1 MVGARG
7 LSVAVCVAAALL
19 AAAAALRAQQDV
31 TVAPL
36 AIEPRGAHSVLDVI
50 TVPLNNSEIFD
61 LPTDVRDVL
70 VGNPEIA
77 DVVIKTPRL
86 VFVLGRKIGD
96 TNVFFLDSA
105 GREILRLEVRVELDV
120 AALGKAFLELLPGER
135 IKVTAV
141 NADIVLSGTVRSA
154 QAAEDARLI
163 ARRFVKDDENIVNM
177 LRIAGGQQVLLKVRI
192 AEMNRSVGKALG
204 FNTFIAFSNHDFGFS
219 FDSGDRITSGP
230 GFGDFSVDAF
240 ALGGISYAIGAFDL
254 LASFIDAT
262 ESQGLVKTLAEPN
275 LTTVSGEN
283 ASFVAGGEFPFPSG
297 RDNDG
302 NLVFEFKQF
311 GVVLS
316 FTPVVL
322 SSGVISLKISTE
334 VSSLEPLSTDIE
346 LAGAVAFF
354 LATNKAETTVELPS
368 GGSIVI
374 AGLLQND
381 IRDTV
386 RGFPGLK
393 DIPVL
398 GALFRSVDFAKEE
411 TELVIAVTP
420 YLVAP
425 VNIGDIALPTDGFA
439 PASDFDLYFL
449 GRLHDVYARPGE
461 PPPSEPLQGP
471 IGYLME

>member
-1 MVGARG
+1 M
-7 LSVAVCVAAALL
+7 S
-19 AAAAALRAQQDV
+19 
-31 TVAPL
+31 PL
-36 AIEPRGAHSVLDVI
+36 TIEPRGAHSVPDIIIL
-50 TVPLNNSEIFD
+50 PLNNSEIFD
-61 LPTDVRDVL
+61 LPSDVRDVL
-70 VGNPEIA
+70 VGNPAIA

-86 VFVLGRKIGD
+86 VSIVGKRIGD
-96 TNVFFLDSA
+96 TNVFFLDDQ
-105 GREILRLEVRVELDV
+105 GREILRLEVRVDLDV
-120 AALGKAFLELLPGER
+120 AALGKAFLELMPGER
-135 IKVTAV
+135 IKATAV
-141 NADIVLSGTVRSA
+141 NADIVLTGTVRSA
-154 QAAEDARLI
+154 RAAEDARLI
-163 ARRFVKDDENIVNM
+163 ARRFVKEDENIVNM

-192 AEMNRSVGKALG
+192 AEMSRSVGKALG
-204 FNTFIAFSNHDFGFS
+204 FNTFIKYKSDNFRVN
-219 FDSGDRITSGP
+219 FDSGDGIRDDGGP
-230 GFGDFSVDAF
+230 IFGGGLTVLDVF
-240 ALGGISYAIGAFDL
+240 ALGGVSYAIGAFDL
-254 LASFIDAT
+254 LATFIDAT

-283 ASFVAGGEFPFPSG
+283 ANFVAGGEFPFPTG
-297 RDNDG
+297 VDKEG
-302 NLVFEFKQF
+302 NLRFEFKQF

-322 SSGVISLKISTE
+322 SSGMISLKISTE
-334 VSSLEPLSTDIE
+334 VSELTPLAAELEIDFID
-346 LAGAVAFF
+346 FF
-354 LATNKAETTVELPS
+354 LSSNKAETTVELPS

-381 IRDTV
+381 IRNTV

-411 TELVIAVTP
+411 TELVISVTA

-425 VNIGDIALPTDGFA
+425 VNNRDIALPTDGFA